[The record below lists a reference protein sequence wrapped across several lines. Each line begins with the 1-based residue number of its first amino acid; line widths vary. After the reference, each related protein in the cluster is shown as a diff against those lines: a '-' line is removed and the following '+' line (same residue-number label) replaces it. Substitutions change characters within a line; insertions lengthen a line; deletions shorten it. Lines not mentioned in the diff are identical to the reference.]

1 MLTMFRVI
9 LTIFLQYKYCQWFT
23 IVNGLKVVFNLNTG
37 IFNCFIFTMKYI
49 FHTRFL
55 SFWTSHIFNGF
66 TFCGG
71 AENVVNGFK
80 FCFFV
85 NFERKRDIFG
95 LGILFFFRSGAFFA
109 PIFRKVPVDQKWGQ
123 QNFHALKCPF
133 RAPQSMAFSPFP
145 GVVLKYFFSS

>member
-9 LTIFLQYKYCQWFT
+9 LKIFLQYKYCQWFT
-23 IVNGLKVVFNLNTG
+23 IVNGLKVFFNLNTG

-95 LGILFFFRSGAFFA
+95 LGIAIFYFSLEVEHFLHQYSGRSLWTKNGVNKICMPLSALLGPLKVWFFLHFQGLF
-109 PIFRKVPVDQKWGQ
+109 
-123 QNFHALKCPF
+123 
-133 RAPQSMAFSPFP
+133 
-145 GVVLKYFFSS
+145 